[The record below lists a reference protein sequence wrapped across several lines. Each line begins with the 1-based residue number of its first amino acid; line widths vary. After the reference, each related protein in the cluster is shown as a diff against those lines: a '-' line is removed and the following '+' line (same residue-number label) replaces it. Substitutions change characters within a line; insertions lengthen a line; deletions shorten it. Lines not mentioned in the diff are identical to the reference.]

1 MSEPAANVKRRGI
14 GKILLLIFGCGLL
27 LLAAFGWYL
36 TTNSF
41 QVMVRQRIIAELQR
55 STGGRVEVGS
65 FHTNPFRLRIELL
78 NVTIHGRES
87 ALDTPYAHVDQ
98 LVAEIKVV
106 SLLEREFGFR
116 SLVLER
122 PVIHII
128 FYPDGTTNQP
138 QPGSQEANKAAAM
151 QQLFSV
157 SINKLEVREGQLIW
171 DNQII
176 PLNFQAQNISADM
189 NYLFFSR
196 RYDGRILIGKADAR
210 IKDYRPFAWMT
221 ELEFSLGSQYL
232 QIKSLHATAGKSHF
246 NATGRVENFK
256 DPKVTLDYSTDA
268 DLGEIAAIMH
278 DRDIRHGIFQA
289 SGQGS
294 WSAKEF
300 ASSGKF
306 AITDFAGKVESISA
320 THASFASPFT
330 VNSERLTL
338 PKIEARMFSGAVNG
352 ELDVSNWLA
361 PAPAAAS
368 SSVKTTSDK
377 AKQKSLPV
385 QQGTARFQFKDIDV
399 GDVAAGLGPQA
410 AILDRMNFAGDGD
423 GSAQLRWKG
432 TPRNAV
438 AEIAL
443 DVTPPQQ
450 IKGRKIPLTAH
461 LRGTY
466 NGSSDDLELTQFD
479 ASTQNSQVHATGRL
493 SSRAALKI
501 SVQSSNIAELQPLI
515 SSLGY
520 KKIPSFRE
528 GNVSFNGTAA
538 GRLSEFYVSGSVR
551 AQDFT
556 LSVQA
561 DPNSSPH
568 ESHWDSFH
576 ANLQFSPE
584 AIAVR
589 NANLKT
595 GDASVNFDVSANLQD
610 GHFSPQNSFTLHAD
624 LQDADIQNLMELAG
638 YNYPMAGTADLTLRL
653 SGSQADPHGEGSI
666 ALRDATLYGQQIQ
679 RLNADLRLIH
689 RQAELNNIHL
699 LAYGGSANG
708 GMFYDL
714 HSRNFHVNLSG
725 TNFALAK
732 FPQPA
737 NIHVPVKGQMDF
749 TGQATGTLQHPVI
762 QSNIHFHNLFLGNEE
777 LGNLAVDASTQA
789 GKLHIAGQSAL
800 AQSQMSF
807 KADVQLDGDLPTVAN
822 AEFTDWGTNGL
833 LAPYLKARLTGQS
846 SVSGTLHLQG
856 PLLRPRDLEVT
867 GNFSSILLEAGNV
880 KLHNS
885 APVSFAVSKRVFRV
899 EQLHMI
905 GDATDFSAS
914 GTVQLDAPYAIDV
927 HADGNA
933 NLGLIESFDHDFTS
947 RGRVQLKATATGTLS
962 QPSIDGQLQV
972 TRGSISY
979 INLPSGL
986 SEINGTLLFNQHEMK
1001 VQSLT
1006 ARTGGGLITVTGSAN
1021 LYDRQLRFDLGVQ
1034 GQDVRLRYPPGVSST
1049 ANIDLRYAGSLASST
1064 LSGDITVTKLSVT
1077 PGFDFANYL
1086 ARSEQTP
1093 ALVPTN
1099 TLLSHI
1105 GLDVHIT
1112 TTPELQMQ
1120 TSSVRLSGDADLR
1133 VRGSVQTPAVLGRA
1147 DILEGEIYFNGA
1159 KYQLQRGDIVF
1170 LDPSSIVPV
1179 LDLQA
1184 NTQIRDYDITLRVT
1198 GDARRPTVN
1207 FQSEPPLPSSD
1218 IIALLAL
1225 GRTNEEGV
1233 AQGNVSTLNQDASS
1247 VVLAQAFNAAVSD
1260 RVQRL
1265 FGGSRIKI
1273 DPQGLSTETNLARGP
1288 ALTIE
1293 QQVTGNITLTYTTNI
1308 SQTSQQIIQ
1317 AQYNISQNISLV
1329 GIRDQNGVVSFDV
1342 KIRHRKK

>member
-1 MSEPAANVKRRGI
+1 MSEPAANGKRRGI
-14 GKILLLIFGCGLL
+14 GKILLLIFGCGVLL
-27 LLAAFGWYL
+27 VAAFGWYL

-41 QVMVRQRIIAELQR
+41 QVMVRQRIISELQR
-55 STGGRVEVGS
+55 VTGGRVEVGS

-78 NVTIHGRES
+78 NVTIHGREN
-87 ALDTPYAHVDQ
+87 AEDTPYAHVDQ
-98 LVAEIKVV
+98 LVAEVKIV
-106 SLLEREFGFR
+106 SLIEREFGFR
-116 SLVLER
+116 TLVLER

-128 FYPDGTTNQP
+128 FYPDGTTNAP
-138 QPGSQEANKAAAM
+138 HPGSQEANKAAGM
-151 QQLFSV
+151 EQLFSV

-171 DNQII
+171 DNQIV

-210 IKDYRPFAWMT
+210 IKDYRPLAWMAD
-221 ELEFSLGSQYL
+221 LQFSLGSQYL
-232 QIKSLHATAGKSHF
+232 QIKSFHATAGKSHF
-246 NATGRVENFK
+246 DATGRVENFK

-268 DLGEIAAIMH
+268 DMGEIASILH
-278 DRDIRHGIFQA
+278 DRDIRHGTFQA
-289 SGQGS
+289 SGKSS
-294 WSAKEF
+294 WSSEDF
-300 ASSGKF
+300 SSNGKV
-306 AITDFAGKVESISA
+306 AITDFDGKFESVSA
-320 THASFASPFT
+320 SRASFASPFI
-330 VNSERLTL
+330 VSAERLTL
-338 PKIEARMFSGAVNG
+338 PKIEARLFSGAVNG
-352 ELDVSNWLA
+352 ELDVANWLA
-361 PAPAAAS
+361 PAPTNE
-368 SSVKTTSDK
+368 KT
-377 AKQKSLPV
+377 KQKSLAM

-399 GDVAAGLGPQA
+399 GDVATGLGPQA
-410 AILDRMNFAGDGD
+410 DLLKRMNFSGDGD

-432 TPRNAV
+432 TPKNAI

-443 DVTPPQQ
+443 DVSPPQQ
-450 IKGRKIPLTAH
+450 GKPRKIPLTAH
-461 LRGTY
+461 MRGTY
-466 NGSSDDLELTQFD
+466 NGSSEDLELSQFD

-501 SVQSSNIAELQPLI
+501 SVQSNNIAELQPLI

-520 KKIPSFRE
+520 KKIPNFRE

-538 GRLSEFYVSGSVR
+538 GKLSEFYITGNMH

-556 LSVQA
+556 LAVQT
-561 DPNSSPH
+561 DPDSPPH
-568 ESHWDSFH
+568 ESRWDSFH
-576 ANLQFSPE
+576 AYLQFSPE
-584 AIAVR
+584 LIAVR

-595 GDASVNFDVSANLQD
+595 GDAAVNFDLSANLQD
-610 GHFSPQNSFTLHAD
+610 GRFSPQNSFTLHVD
-624 LQDADIQNLMELAG
+624 LQNADMQNLMELAG
-638 YNYPMAGTADLTLRL
+638 YSYPIAGTADLTLRL
-653 SGSQADPHGEGSI
+653 SGIQADPHGEGTV
-666 ALRDATLYGQQIQ
+666 ALRDAVLYGQPIQ

-699 LAYGGSANG
+699 SSYGGTATG

-714 HSRNFHVNLSG
+714 HSKNFHVNMTG
-725 TNFALAK
+725 ANFELAK

-737 NIHVPVKGQMDF
+737 ETHIPMKGQMDF
-749 TGQATGTLQHPVI
+749 SGQATGTLQHPTI
-762 QSNIHFHNLFLGNEE
+762 QSNIHFHNLFLGNES

-789 GKLHIAGQSAL
+789 GKLHISGQSQL
-800 AQSQMSF
+800 AQSQLSF
-807 KADVQLDGDLPTVAN
+807 KGDVLLQGDLPTVAS
-822 AEFTDWGTNGL
+822 AEFTNWDTNGL
-833 LAPYLKARLTGQS
+833 LAPYLKVRLTAQS
-846 SVSGTLHLQG
+846 SVSGALHLQG
-856 PLLRPRDLEVT
+856 PLLRPRDLEIT
-867 GNFSSILLEAGNV
+867 GNFSDISLEAENV
-880 KLHNS
+880 KLHNG
-885 APVSFAVSKRVFRV
+885 APVNFSVSKRVFRV
-899 EQLHMI
+899 DQLHLV
-905 GDATDFSAS
+905 GDATDFNAS
-914 GTVQLDAPYAIDV
+914 GSVQLDTPNAIDI
-927 HADGNA
+927 HADGSA
-933 NLGLIESFDHDFTS
+933 NLHLIETFDHDFTS
-947 RGRVQLKATATGTLS
+947 RGRVQLKAAATGTLS
-962 QPSIDGQLQV
+962 QPSIDGQLEI

-1006 ARTGGGLITVTGSAN
+1006 ARTGGGLVTVTGSAN
-1021 LYDRQLRFDLGVQ
+1021 LYERQLRFDLGVK

-1049 ANIDLRYAGSLASST
+1049 ANLDLRYAGSVGSST

-1207 FQSEPPLPSSD
+1207 FQSEPPLPSAD

-1233 AQGNVSTLNQDASS
+1233 QQGNVSALNQDASS

-1293 QQVTGNITLTYTTNI
+1293 QQVTGNMTLTYTTNI

-1317 AQYNISQNISLV
+1317 AQYNISQNVSLV